1 MTRRERL
8 GCRGGA
14 DNQTLAT
21 HAGSLVGDKC
31 KEMLTRHPL
40 SIVPHLTCRDDSVLH
55 LTFYCLVNLNIMTVK
70 LMVTSA
76 TELITHI
83 VQVTCCLSSV
93 LSCLYPGDHGKKT
106 ESSQSVPV

>member
-1 MTRRERL
+1 MPRRSRQP
-8 GCRGGA
+8 
-14 DNQTLAT
+14 D
-21 HAGSLVGDKC
+21 AGDSRWVLVGDKC

-93 LSCLYPGDHGKKT
+93 LSCLYPGDHGKET